1 MALLLVACGAAQ
13 RSDGEAC
20 ETRNHLQG
28 ECRAVSKC
36 PWALEL
42 IKRREVPEICSF
54 RGDTAI
60 VCCVGEHSHAARPP
74 PQLPRPVVGL
84 GDADVDNSFLRP
96 RPSQLQPLPQPQQP
110 RPRPTSVPPW
120 GGETAQP
127 QPQPHRPRPG
137 GLAGRIAHEKC
148 RQFSADVTQT
158 IEALP
163 LVPNPKPVQVHVP
176 NCDISRLPLI
186 VGGENAELGE
196 FPHMAAI
203 GFAERGG
210 VAWHCGG
217 SLISDEFVLTA
228 AHCTSTS
235 HGPPV
240 RVRLGELNLKSDA
253 DGASPVDIAVAE
265 VIRHPE
271 YRPPSKYH
279 DIALLR
285 LAQRARFGKNLRPA
299 CLYTRPDF
307 PPAINKTIATGWGR
321 IDYAES
327 PSDTLLKVALDIID
341 NNLCNELWRS
351 ASGTRPLADGIAPTM
366 LCAGVLKGGK
376 DTCQGDSGGPI
387 QITGPE
393 NKCVY
398 HVVGVTSF
406 GKGCALKNS
415 PGVYTRVSSYVPW
428 IESVVWPNE

>member
-1 MALLLVACGAAQ
+1 MALCVA
-13 RSDGEAC
+13 
-20 ETRNHLQG
+20 
-28 ECRAVSKC
+28 
-36 PWALEL
+36 
-42 IKRREVPEICSF
+42 
-54 RGDTAI
+54 
-60 VCCVGEHSHAARPP
+60 
-74 PQLPRPVVGL
+74 
-84 GDADVDNSFLRP
+84 
-96 RPSQLQPLPQPQQP
+96 
-110 RPRPTSVPPW
+110 
-120 GGETAQP
+120 
-127 QPQPHRPRPG
+127 
-137 GLAGRIAHEKC
+137 
-148 RQFSADVTQT
+148 RQ
-158 IEALP
+158 
-163 LVPNPKPVQVHVP
+163 
-176 NCDISRLPLI
+176 
-186 VGGENAELGE
+186 
-196 FPHMAAI
+196 AAI

-271 YRPPSKYH
+271 YRPPSKYE
-279 DIALLR
+279 
-285 LAQRARFGKNLRPA
+285 KS
-299 CLYTRPDF
+299 
-307 PPAINKTIATGWGR
+307 
-321 IDYAES
+321 ES